1 MISQLTQDVQQPL
14 EAVVISESIRTM
26 INELLK
32 SPLPNRSGSKQE
44 MSTPSTVVTVDVW
57 SMRSDSTDFL
67 ISLVF
72 FVIAT
77 RLRCTCR
84 MRVGVAF

>member
-1 MISQLTQDVQQPL
+1 V
-14 EAVVISESIRTM
+14 

-32 SPLPNRSGSKQE
+32 TPFPNRGGSKQE

-67 ISLVF
+67 ITLF
-72 FVIAT
+72 DFVIVT
-77 RLRCTCR
+77 KLRCTRR

>member
-1 MISQLTQDVQQPL
+1 MISEVTQDVQQPL
-14 EAVVISESIRTM
+14 EAVVNAKSIHII

-57 SMRSDSTDFL
+57 SMCSDSTCFL
-67 ISLVF
+67 INL
-72 FVIAT
+72 I
-77 RLRCTCR
+77 
-84 MRVGVAF
+84 